1 MWHLFRIERLLSPQ
15 DLLIH
20 TLFFFCV
27 CCCASIIQLWNRNM
41 KQVAQGFEWKVSYH
55 GNPLMFHQFECKEKE
70 QEHLYE
76 PHQITSEWTKVQQ
89 KSVLKIVMETF
100 YRQVK

>member
-1 MWHLFRIERLLSPQ
+1 
-15 DLLIH
+15 
-20 TLFFFCV
+20 
-27 CCCASIIQLWNRNM
+27 M

-55 GNPLMFHQFECKEKE
+55 GNPLIFHQFECKEKE
-70 QEHLYE
+70 QEHLYK